1 MRKRTPA
8 QRWFDC
14 RVCGV
19 RFERLGPG
27 RAPLYCTSACR
38 KTGRGVV
45 RKELQNQFGP
55 CAIDECKN
63 RARSRTALWC
73 EAHYHLNYRNGGPT
87 TTKIRV
93 PNGKCHHCA
102 VPMTRKALFCD
113 ALCKRRFRMGAPG
126 RQLVCI
132 SCDKVLAEGFN
143 LGSLYC
149 SRACKSLRDRASKYG
164 LSVVQLRALLD
175 DAKGCAVCHRADAEL
190 VIDHC
195 HSSGRIRGVLCSPC
209 NVGIGM
215 LAESPTKMLAA
226 IDYLRQ
232 HLDADVTPALF

>member
-14 RVCGV
+14 RTCGA

-27 RAPLYCTSACR
+27 RAPFYCSNPCR
-38 KTGRGVV
+38 KTGQDVAR
-45 RKELQNQFGP
+45 RELRNLFGP
-55 CAIDECKN
+55 CVIDGCKN
-63 RARSRTALWC
+63 RARSKTALWC

-102 VPMTRKALFCD
+102 APMARKALFCD
-113 ALCKRRFRMGAPG
+113 PLCKRRFRMGASG
-126 RQLVCI
+126 RHLVCI

-149 SRACKSLRDRASKYG
+149 SRSCKSLRDRAAKYG
-164 LSVVQLRALLD
+164 LSVADLRRLLD
-175 DAKGCAVCHRADAEL
+175 AATDCAVCHRADVEL

-195 HSSGRIRGVLCSPC
+195 HNTGRIRGVLCSPC

-215 LAESPTKMLAA
+215 LAESRVKMLAA
-226 IDYLRQ
+226 IDYIRRS
-232 HLDADVTPALF
+232 ADPDLSPALF